1 MLFEAIEARDKDAAR
16 ATMRRHIENTCKRVF
31 DGSGGGRE
39 PTPVADAIGRV
50 CRFGG
55 DRTGTMC

>member
-1 MLFEAIEARDKDAAR
+1 
-16 ATMRRHIENTCKRVF
+16 MRRHIENTCKRVF